1 MHEKVL
7 NTHVITLPH
16 TLSETVSNKEAAT
29 STIQNR
35 SERRHILQHT
45 EPRRCSKPA
54 AATGT
59 AMEFG
64 GAEDAQRGLHP
75 PCYERRRAKKVSEA
89 ASATRI
95 PEVPRSTNGFHRD
108 WKSRW
113 KIGPLPVVNEEALP
127 LPASTAALP
136 APEIHSPETH
146 TD

>member
-1 MHEKVL
+1 
-7 NTHVITLPH
+7 
-16 TLSETVSNKEAAT
+16 
-29 STIQNR
+29 
-35 SERRHILQHT
+35 
-45 EPRRCSKPA
+45 
-54 AATGT
+54 
-59 AMEFG
+59 MEFG

-113 KIGPLPVVNEEALP
+113 KEKLAFATVANEEALP

-136 APEIHSPETH
+136 APEIRSPETH